1 MHTARHCEVETES
14 DVAWHGG
21 MRFTACL
28 TLSFWVF
35 FVVFFFLLGFFFS
48 YETGSTELRAIVTHP
63 GVINIVIPSY
73 GRIGVKV

>member
-35 FVVFFFLLGFFFS
+35 FVVFFSFWVFFS
-48 YETGSTELRAIVTHP
+48 YETGSTELWAIVTHP